1 MNLKEEDFSC
11 GSALAT
17 GANPDAFYTDVL
29 FHGALKAAAESKAAP
44 ERRRE
49 RSAKTKRKQ
58 DFVF

>member
-1 MNLKEEDFSC
+1 VRPLNLKEEDFSC

-49 RSAKTKRKQ
+49 RSA
-58 DFVF
+58 